1 MLKIDLYNNHEVFV
15 KESKQDWTVSKWLRS
30 KGINLDDLGD
40 HQQISDVITL
50 VRIRDDLWSKM
61 LPREQAVWAGY
72 WSVVYKN
79 QYPLNKKFWNK
90 FENIVKAIDN
100 REQLKAQQRQ
110 QIKSLRLKLQN
121 PYNNTDHDNDAKGS
135 VPAPS
140 KLHEKGTTGVMK
152 SLSADLPW

>member
-1 MLKIDLYNNHEVFV
+1 MKIDLYNNHDVFID
-15 KESKQDWTVSKWLRS
+15 ETKQDWNVSKWLRK
-30 KGINLDDLGD
+30 KGIDLDDLGG

-50 VRIRDDLWSKM
+50 IHIRDNFWHRMNSY
-61 LPREQAVWAGY
+61 EQAVWGGY
-72 WSVVYKN
+72 WSIVYK
-79 QYPLNKKFWNK
+79 QEFPLNKKFWNK
-90 FENIVKAIDN
+90 FDNIVKAIDQ
-100 REQLKAQQRQ
+100 RELIMAQQRLRVQ
-110 QIKSLRLKLQN
+110 QLRKQIQN

>member
-1 MLKIDLYNNHEVFV
+1 MKIDLYNNHEVFIA
-15 KESKQDWTVSKWLRS
+15 ESRQDWDVSKWLRT

-50 VRIRDDLWSKM
+50 IHIRDNFWHRMNSH
-61 LPREQAVWAGY
+61 EQAVWGGY
-72 WSVVYKN
+72 WSIVYKKSF
-79 QYPLNKKFWNK
+79 PLNKKFWNK
-90 FENIVKAIDN
+90 FDNIVKAIDQ
-100 REQLKAQQRQ
+100 RETIMAQQRHRVQ
-110 QIKSLRLKLQN
+110 QLRKQTQN
-121 PYNNTDHDNDAKGS
+121 PYNNTDHDNEAKGS